1 MQNPNMKGKKTKKVP
16 FLKTKNLVTRAVP
29 GISGP
34 RGGAGE
40 TRKISLRLSEL
51 LISESKTSEL
61 EFKRNLR
68 TPARSP
74 LNHRPPGIRGPG
86 DH

>member
-1 MQNPNMKGKKTKKVP
+1 MQNPKMKAKKTKKIP

-29 GISGP
+29 GISGSDSG
-34 RGGAGE
+34 GGAGE

-74 LNHRPPGIRGPG
+74 IDTRGS
-86 DH
+86 